1 MSPHFQRWWD
11 KYPLIFKSLAEDCN
25 FNLESIVQVG
35 QRTQIQSLIL
45 FRFLWWSFEHHNL
58 TPHSYIYNIMTEQA
72 LQQVSK
78 ILMAQLQYTV
88 TANYVNVL

>member
-1 MSPHFQRWWD
+1 
-11 KYPLIFKSLAEDCN
+11 
-25 FNLESIVQVG
+25 
-35 QRTQIQSLIL
+35 
-45 FRFLWWSFEHHNL
+45 
-58 TPHSYIYNIMTEQA
+58 MTEQA